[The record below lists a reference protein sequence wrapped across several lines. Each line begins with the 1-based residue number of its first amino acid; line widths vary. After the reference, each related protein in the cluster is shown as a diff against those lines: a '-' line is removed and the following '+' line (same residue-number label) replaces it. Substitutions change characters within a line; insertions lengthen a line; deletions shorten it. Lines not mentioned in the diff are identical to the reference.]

1 MFTQNR
7 YFLTTVTLLNIRK
20 DAIKTVYVHSLGIF
34 PTFLL
39 RMNVSRYLFNVP
51 IGKIN
56 IVQTFKKTKLS
67 KLCFILTFQVVLI
80 ITLKSLVIFRKYLKL
95 DTV

>member
-1 MFTQNR
+1 MFKKKRLKGTFTQNR

-20 DAIKTVYVHSLGIF
+20 DAIKTVYVHFLGIF

-39 RMNVSRYLFNVP
+39 RMNVSRYLLNVP

-56 IVQTFKKTKLS
+56 IVQTFKKSKLS
-67 KLCFILTFQVVLI
+67 KLFHFNLSSGSYNNF
-80 ITLKSLVIFRKYLKL
+80 KKFDSS
-95 DTV
+95 